1 MKSRNGPLCGIRV
14 VEVGNYMAGP
24 FAAMHLADLGADVVK
39 VEAPGGGDMTRA
51 TGPFLQGES
60 SNFIR
65 LNRNKRSIA
74 LDLKQPEGK
83 AIFRAL
89 ALRADAIVENLRPG
103 VMQRLGFDYPSLAL
117 ENPGL
122 VYVAASGWGQT
133 GPYAEQPGLDI
144 MAQAM
149 SGLMSITGEE
159 GGNPVKAGV
168 PIADLT
174 CALYGALAAVS
185 ALFARER
192 GAPGQYIDVS
202 LFESAVSYA
211 VWEAGKYF
219 ATGEIPRRLG
229 SAHQAA
235 APYQAVR
242 SKDGYFTVGA
252 QTPRAWTAFCAI
264 FGLEAL
270 EHDPRFAD
278 NASRHA
284 HREALIEAIEAVTAT
299 KTSRECVDALTAAGI
314 PCALLQDYA
323 QVFNDPHLA
332 AREFFVDAPH
342 ATLGAVRQI
351 GSPMK
356 LSRTPAQIT
365 AAGPLLGEHTHEVL
379 RELGYRDDAI
389 AALEAR
395 GVVVAAPVPATGRAT

>member
-1 MKSRNGPLCGIRV
+1 MRHGPLRGINV

-24 FAAMHLADLGADVVK
+24 FAGMHLADLGADVVK
-39 VEAPGGGDMTRA
+39 VEAPGGGDMTRT
-51 TGPFLQGES
+51 TGPFLDGES

-74 LDLKQPEGK
+74 LDLKSDDGK

-89 ALRADAIVENLRPG
+89 ALRADIVIENMRPG
-103 VMQRLGFDYPSLAL
+103 VMRRLGLDYESLAR

-122 VYVAASGWGQT
+122 IYVAASGWGQS

-159 GGNPVKAGV
+159 GGNPVKVGV

-174 CALYGALAAVS
+174 CALYGALAATS

-219 ATGEIPRRLG
+219 ATGEVPKRLG

-242 SKDGYFTVGA
+242 SRDGYFTVGA
-252 QTPRAWTAFCAI
+252 QTPRTWTALCAV
-264 FGLEAL
+264 FGLQAL
-270 EHDPRFAD
+270 EHDPRFVD
-278 NASRHA
+278 NAARHTN
-284 HREALIEAIEAVTAT
+284 REALIAQIEAVTTT

-314 PCALLQDYA
+314 PCALLQNYD

-342 ATLGAVRQI
+342 ATLGPVRQI
-351 GSPMK
+351 GSPMH
-356 LSRTPAQIT
+356 LSHTPTEIT
-365 AAGPLLGEHTHEVL
+365 AAGPLLGEHTREVL
-379 RELGYRDDAI
+379 GELGYREDAI
-389 AALEAR
+389 ASLEDR
-395 GVVVAAPVPATGRAT
+395 GVVVSAGSSQRATLAT